1 MIRKRNLVAGDT
13 IAIDSSKFRAVNS
26 KKNNFN
32 PAKIERQL
40 KYIDDKID
48 AYLKEMEQADDKDH
62 GDTLNAGI
70 ITQLNRKVKYNE
82 LKKN

>member
-1 MIRKRNLVAGDT
+1 MIRKWNLVAGDT

-48 AYLKEMEQADDKDH
+48 AYLKEMEQADAADDKDH
-62 GDTLNAGI
+62 GEY
-70 ITQLNRKVKYNE
+70 TQCRYYHTIKQKS
-82 LKKN
+82 KIQ